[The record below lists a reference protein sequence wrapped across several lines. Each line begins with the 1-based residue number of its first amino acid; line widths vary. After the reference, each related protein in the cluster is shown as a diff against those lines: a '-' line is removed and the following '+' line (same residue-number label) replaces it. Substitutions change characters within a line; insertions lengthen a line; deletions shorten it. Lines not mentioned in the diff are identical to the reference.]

1 MTADV
6 PAIELRAVRR
16 AYAAEE
22 EGAPLTPALDGID
35 VSIRRGELV
44 AVCGP
49 SGSGKSTFLHLA
61 GVLDTPTEGEVLVE
75 GRPISGL
82 SASERAKVRNASI
95 GFVFQAFNLMRG
107 LTATENI
114 ALPAVLARRKP
125 ADIDARVRDLLSLV
139 GLEHKGDRRPSQLSG
154 GEQQRVALARAL
166 VLDPPIVLA
175 DEPTATSTR
184 RRAGTSS
191 TCSSPR
197 TARDGRSSSSPTTS
211 ASPRRRSA
219 SSTCGTAGWSRRRRR
234 SAARLRS
241 PPSSTR
247 RSAEPTQPIETTST
261 VRLAPVGESK
271 STLSPGL
278 LPRSALPRGEPGLM
292 ISCSLPRSSTEP

>member
-1 MTADV
+1 MTDDA

-16 AYAAEE
+16 AYAADE

-35 VSIRRGELV
+35 VSIGRGELV

-82 SASERAKVRNASI
+82 NASARAHLRNTSI
-95 GFVFQAFNLMRG
+95 GFVFQAFNLMSG
-107 LTATENI
+107 LTATENV

-125 ADIDARVRDLLSLV
+125 PDIDARVRDLLSLV
-139 GLEHKGDRRPSQLSG
+139 GLESKGDRRPSQLSG

-175 DEPTATSTR
+175 DEPTGNLDSK
-184 RRAGTSS
+184 AGRDVLDLLLASHDAG
-191 TCSSPR
+191 R
-197 TARDGRSSSSPTTS
+197 TVVIVTHDQRIAAQAERVIYLRDGRVVQE
-211 ASPRRRSA
+211 
-219 SSTCGTAGWSRRRRR
+219 
-234 SAARLRS
+234 AAPQRS
-241 PPSSTR
+241 PGPL
-247 RSAEPTQPIETTST
+247 PTVLDTS
-261 VRLAPVGESK
+261 VRG
-271 STLSPGL
+271 
-278 LPRSALPRGEPGLM
+278 
-292 ISCSLPRSSTEP
+292 

>member
-175 DEPTATSTR
+175 DEPTGNLDSK
-184 RRAGTSS
+184 AGRDVLDLLLAAHSAG
-191 TCSSPR
+191 R
-197 TARDGRSSSSPTTS
+197 TVVIVTHDQRIAAQAERVVYLRDGRVVQEAAPQRSS
-211 ASPRRRSA
+211 
-219 SSTCGTAGWSRRRRR
+219 
-234 SAARLRS
+234 
-241 PPSSTR
+241 
-247 RSAEPTQPIETTST
+247 
-261 VRLAPVGESK
+261 V
-271 STLSPGL
+271 
-278 LPRSALPRGEPGLM
+278 ALPTILDT
-292 ISCSLPRSSTEP
+292 SVS